1 MPLTLKQS
9 EKDFQAA
16 VIRFAKLTG
25 WRVQHTRTVQ
35 IRPGVWATP
44 LQGHSGFPDLVLAHP
59 TRGLLFVEL
68 KALNGRLS
76 KEQKDWL
83 IVLSETAAEVHVWYP
98 SDWPQIEE
106 RLQRDLKEA
115 QL

>member
-1 MPLTLKQS
+1 MPRLKQS

-16 VIRFAKLTG
+16 VVTFAKLCG

-44 LQGHSGFPDLVLAHP
+44 VQGHAGFPDLVLAHP
-59 TRGLLFVEL
+59 TRGVLFVEL
-68 KALNGRLS
+68 KTIGGRLS
-76 KEQKDWL
+76 KDQKDWL
-83 IVLSETAAEVHVWYP
+83 IVLSESAAEVYVWYP

-106 RLQRDLKEA
+106 RLQREPKEA
-115 QL
+115 TL

>member
-1 MPLTLKQS
+1 MPRLKES

-16 VIRFAKLTG
+16 VVRFAKLTG

-44 LQGHSGFPDLVLAHP
+44 VQGHSGFPDLVLAHP

-68 KALNGRLS
+68 KTIGGRLS
-76 KEQKDWL
+76 KDQKDWL
-83 IVLSETAAEVHVWYP
+83 IVLSEASAEVYVWYP
-98 SDWPQIEE
+98 SDWPAIEE
-106 RLQRDLKEA
+106 RLQRDPKEA
-115 QL
+115 TL